1 MVIVELAIVIVGGI
15 WFGIKKAEEWDK
27 DDDTKTT

>member
-1 MVIVELAIVIVGGI
+1 MVIVEIGIVIVGSI
-15 WFGIKKAEEWDK
+15 WLSIKKVKEWDK